1 MIVKMNKVYIA
12 ARSDDSGSLLDKLA
26 ELGIIHIS
34 PVDPGTAVADEK
46 TVAEAEQLQVAV
58 QLLSKLTPAGRP
70 EQISPI
76 QAAAETLRIQKTS
89 AEFANR
95 LASLHLEYERL
106 AIWGDV
112 RLEEFEQLSRAGINV
127 RFFSI
132 PADQL
137 SEVQAECVDVLADL
151 PGKRLLTVAI
161 DRDGNEKLP
170 AQAEPIELP
179 KQDRP
184 SIKTEAAEIDRI
196 SKQNNQRLCELANFV
211 GSMEQELVKL
221 QTQAEFS
228 LAANSALTDQNLFAL
243 QGWVPADKTENLA
256 AELENAG
263 IEAGVYAAE
272 PLPDEEPPTLI
283 GYPCWA
289 KPIKG
294 LFDILGTYPGYKELD
309 MSPFFMVALPLFAA
323 MLIGDAG
330 YGLIFMLVPI
340 FMYKKMVAGA
350 GKAKTHLLI
359 VIGAATLIWGVIS
372 ANYFGITPGSFEEIS
387 WGAGIRKVMIA
398 LAPIWDA
405 DSDKAQETLIKIS
418 LMLGCIHLTFA
429 HLRQAVA
436 FAPRAKALAQ
446 IGWCLFLWAMLG
458 VIWTLFF
465 GGDPGSPS
473 RLRLIYS
480 GLIIGFILFVLFT
493 KPDKNPAKRIGIGL
507 ASALLPML
515 GTFSDTMSY
524 IRLMAVG
531 MASYYIAT
539 AFNTIGAN
547 VAETATWFAGAPI
560 VVFGHALNMALC
572 VIAIFAHGVRL
583 NMLEF
588 SNNAGLQWLGYAYWP
603 FGKKEN

>member
-1 MIVKMNKVYIA
+1 MDKVYIA
-12 ARSDDSGSLLDKLA
+12 ARTDDSGGLLDKLA

-34 PVDPGTAVADEK
+34 PVDSSRAVADEK
-46 TVAEAEQLQVAV
+46 TVSDADQVQVAIG
-58 QLLSKLTPAGRP
+58 LLSKLTPAGRP
-70 EQISPI
+70 EEISVS
-76 QAAAETLRIQKTS
+76 QAAAEVLRIQRAS

-95 LASLHLEYERL
+95 LAALHLEYEQL
-106 AIWGDV
+106 AVWGDV

-127 RFFSI
+127 MFFSV
-132 PADQL
+132 PAETL
-137 SEVQAECVDVLADL
+137 GEVQAECVEVLADL
-151 PGKRLLTVAI
+151 PGKRLLVAVI
-161 DRDGNEKLP
+161 DRDGNENLP

-179 KQDRP
+179 KHDRP
-184 SIKTEAAEIDRI
+184 SLKAEAAEIDRI
-196 SKQNNQRLCELANFV
+196 SKKNNQRLCELANFV

-221 QTQAEFS
+221 QRQAEFS
-228 LAANSALTDQNLFAL
+228 LAANSALTGQDLFAI
-243 QGWVPADKTENLA
+243 QGWVPADKTGKLA
-256 AELENAG
+256 AELEKAG
-263 IEAGVYAAE
+263 IHAGVYATE

-283 GYPCWA
+283 SYPGWA

-350 GKAKTHLLI
+350 GKAKTHLLM
-359 VIGAATLIWGVIS
+359 VIGASTLVWGVIS
-372 ANYFGITPGSFEEIS
+372 ANYFGITPDSFDAT
-387 WGAGIRKVMIA
+387 GAGAGVRKIMIA
-398 LAPIWDA
+398 LAPLWDA
-405 DSDKAQETLIKIS
+405 DSNVARETLIKIS

-436 FAPRAKALAQ
+436 FAPNVRALAE

-458 VIWTLFF
+458 VIWVLFF
-465 GGDPGSPS
+465 GPDAGSPA

-493 KPDKNPAKRIGIGL
+493 KPDRNPAKMIGVGL
-507 ASALLPML
+507 ASSLLPML

-531 MASYYIAT
+531 MASYYIAM
-539 AFNTIGAN
+539 AFNAIGGI
-547 VAETATWFAGAPI
+547 VAGSATWVAGGPI

-603 FGKKEN
+603 FGKKES